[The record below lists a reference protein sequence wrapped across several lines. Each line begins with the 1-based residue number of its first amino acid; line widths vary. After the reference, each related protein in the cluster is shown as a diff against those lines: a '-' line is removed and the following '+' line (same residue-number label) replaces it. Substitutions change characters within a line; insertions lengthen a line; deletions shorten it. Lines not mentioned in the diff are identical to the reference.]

1 MADPRDELV
10 DPILSNEPGFMPPR
24 EPPREPLRIRVS
36 PYDTPPPVV
45 DPGKG
50 AFNPEG
56 TDYDY
61 AGAAAAGI
69 TPDATGHWATRDP
82 NTGLILKGTGH
93 ETFGKT
99 IAGED
104 AAGYEIIKRGDRYY
118 SSPKGGWGAPDQ
130 ETGRPA
136 ARLFEPD
143 QAPPEPKPQWQP
155 GILSAVP
162 IARGIGSLVQGAKDW
177 FSQPA
182 TASTASSD
190 AVALPAAR
198 DPTAGPRQM
207 FQQGYP
213 SAPYSSMFKGP
224 AEAVGHVA
232 TEVLQEP
239 YNLVR
244 AGQDIASPGATDQQ
258 VQQARQQEAAA
269 ATNLTSNMI
278 GANAPFAAAR
288 PATAGVFGGRLAK
301 GFDPN
306 KERLAELM
314 HQNGVPAPQ
323 IWKETGMVKFADG
336 KWAHEISDLGAYYKG
351 DVDSITKSIFDQK
364 YPDRAGQYDANP
376 LRMNISRN
384 DALLKLQGKQQLY
397 LPDVLHH
404 PELFQKYPELL
415 KMPVS
420 EDAFMNA
427 RGGYLP
433 HSVAGTDVRPAEIKY
448 REEYQPGKMARG
460 ATFDTLLHEIQHAI
474 QQIEGFAKGA
484 SPDYFA
490 PGSKAD
496 KIYQDMM
503 SQMPPGL
510 SQQRQN
516 QFEQYARVHAGN
528 EGYTKSPG
536 ENLANLAIE
545 RKDLTPEQASAIN
558 PPSQFRVPLEQQK
571 DFVEYNRIT
580 NPQGTAP
587 QRMGG
592 ILRPTMHEGPQMSA
606 GPTPFLRPGR
616 TMKEENWQP
625 TKPTVLDPRRV
636 FSPEIYRNPRLIAE
650 RAAENVAAEHPA
662 LKELFGVTRADLYD
676 ISQQGRRKG
685 NMEPEIF
692 APKKPGESYVAEG
705 LATPQNEQRILDTLG
720 EGLKHRGL
728 REGMVP
734 WYVMDPMF
742 QHMVKLVG
750 KEQAIQDYKRFN
762 ATTAPFSASSDV
774 MTELN
779 RGTAAHMYAKRGDYE
794 TFHRFAGADRK
805 NLPPGFPADM
815 SDVGGHAYHAIQSD
829 PVVRW
834 LATGK
839 HGYGQQIVKIPTYH
853 AASGVPETGFQTRW
867 PVPDAHFARGVGA
880 ADVRDTAKPGVSMKG
895 AEYRSM
901 APWYREKIAEPLG
914 IEAVPAQALQWGTMS
929 RATGVD
935 TPIGAGKLELLAQRI
950 WERAHKLGV
959 DPKELRDAVLRGD
972 QHAVGLL
979 TAGAGG
985 AAGIGSLVAPNRQ
998 EVY

>member
-24 EPPREPLRIRVS
+24 EPLRIRVS
-36 PYDTPPPVV
+36 PYDTPPPVD
-45 DPGKG
+45 DPGQ
-50 AFNPEG
+50 F
-56 TDYDY
+56 
-61 AGAAAAGI
+61 
-69 TPDATGHWATRDP
+69 
-82 NTGLILKGTGH
+82 
-93 ETFGKT
+93 
-99 IAGED
+99 
-104 AAGYEIIKRGDRYY
+104 
-118 SSPKGGWGAPDQ
+118 GWGMPGGEA
-130 ETGRPA
+130 GRPA
-136 ARLFEPD
+136 GRLFEPD
-143 QAPPEPKPQWQP
+143 RSLAPEQPLPRPSMVDALRTQNPAVDTRPGLPSLDESFGKLGSLVSGAGAYLNQPLQQAPPRAP
-155 GILSAVP
+155 V
-162 IARGIGSLVQGAKDW
+162 
-177 FSQPA
+177 
-182 TASTASSD
+182 
-190 AVALPAAR
+190 

-207 FQQGYP
+207 WQQGYP
-213 SAPYSSMFKGP
+213 SPQQPTLLQRGVTEGLNIPWRAVETSKGQFDVQADP
-224 AEAVGHVA
+224 AEVDARRQAQVGAV
-232 TEVLQEP
+232 
-239 YNLVR
+239 
-244 AGQDIASPGATDQQ
+244 TD
-258 VQQARQQEAAA
+258 V
-269 ATNLTSNMI
+269 TSNLA
-278 GANAPFAAAR
+278 G
-288 PATAGVFGGRLAK
+288 AGVAGASIRGGASAGLFGGRLAK

-306 KERLAELM
+306 KEKLAELM

-364 YPDRAGQYDANP
+364 YPERAGQYDANP
-376 LRMNISRN
+376 LRMDISRN
-384 DALLKLQGKQQLY
+384 DALLKLQSKQQLY

-420 EDAFMNA
+420 HDAMMHA

-448 REEYQPGKMARG
+448 REDILDVKRGGPQGHPANFARG

-503 SQMPPGL
+503 SKMPPGL
-510 SQQRQN
+510 SQKRQN
-516 QFEQYARVHAGN
+516 QWEQYSRVHAGN
-528 EGYTKSPG
+528 EGYVKSAG
-536 ENLANLAIE
+536 ENPANLVID
-545 RKDLTPEQASAIN
+545 RKDLTPEQAAAIY
-558 PPSQFRVPLEQQK
+558 PPSQMRVPLEQQK
-571 DFVEYNRIT
+571 DFVEYNRLV
-580 NPQGTAP
+580 NPQGTTP
-587 QRMGG
+587 QQMGG
-592 ILRPTMHEGPQMSA
+592 VLGLGHEGPQLSA

-794 TFHRFAGADRK
+794 TFHKFAGADRK

-950 WERAHKLGV
+950 WERAQKLGV